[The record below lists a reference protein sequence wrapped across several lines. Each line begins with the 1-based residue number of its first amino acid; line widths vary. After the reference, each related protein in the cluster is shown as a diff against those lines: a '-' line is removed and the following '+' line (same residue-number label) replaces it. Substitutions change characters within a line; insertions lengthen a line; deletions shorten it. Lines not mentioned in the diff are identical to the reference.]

1 LTNKQYLVRV
11 CWPTVKIIGNVS
23 LVQGLKRLVYHGR
36 FYAIEPT
43 ACVGGRR
50 ERREGEEGRGGRE
63 VEEMRWKVEQ
73 KRLKGFKGFP
83 PSVVHADACMLL
95 VHVQEYLLLLV
106 SLGAVKA
113 DPDSCSQ

>member
-1 LTNKQYLVRV
+1 M
-11 CWPTVKIIGNVS
+11 C
-23 LVQGLKRLVYHGR
+23 GR
-36 FYAIEPT
+36 ERGGE
-43 ACVGGRR
+43 GGRG
-50 ERREGEEGRGGRE
+50 REGEEGRERKGGEGGRY

-73 KRLKGFKGFP
+73 RRVKGVKGFP
-83 PSVVHADACMLL
+83 PSVVHADAWALL